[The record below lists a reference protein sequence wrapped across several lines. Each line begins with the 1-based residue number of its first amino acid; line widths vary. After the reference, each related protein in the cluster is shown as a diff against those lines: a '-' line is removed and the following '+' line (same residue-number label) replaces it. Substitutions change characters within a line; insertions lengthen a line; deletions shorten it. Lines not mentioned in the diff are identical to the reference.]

1 MSNIEEDSV
10 EDVGDSPINSHRWK
24 AGTSGNEA
32 GKPKGTKN
40 LKPRSRMRQTLTKLY
55 EIQGPAIDVLNQV
68 ITGKDK
74 DGRKTELTKE
84 QIEAA
89 KFVVKS
95 IESLN
100 ITCLKE
106 EMDILKVR
114 QLDEKGADDLEKN
127 QQTPA
132 EVIPPGFS
140 LEMAENALKH

>member
-1 MSNIEEDSV
+1 MSQIKEDE
-10 EDVGDSPINSHRWK
+10 EDVGTSPIVPTRWK
-24 AGTSGNEA
+24 AGESGNAE

-74 DGRKTELTKE
+74 NGKKSELTKE

-114 QLDEKGADDLEKN
+114 REDEQSANDLENN
-127 QQTPA
+127 QADTTK
-132 EVIPPGFS
+132 EIPPAFS
-140 LEMAENALKH
+140 MEMAENALKH